1 MPLSRR
7 HLTFVACALILA
19 CQLPSRPDANPTVVQ
34 VRVAPDSVV
43 LDPAQTQPF
52 AASGR
57 TVAGDSVAIAV
68 TWAASAG
75 TIAPDGMYTADTSAA
90 DAVVTATLV
99 GSQLSGTSRVR
110 KRLIAHIVLAPAAVT
125 LPAGGTQQ
133 FAARGVRNTGDSVA
147 VAVTYSA
154 TGGSITSGGL
164 YTAGPTAGSYRVIA
178 RQANGSLADTAA
190 VTITVTAIPVAS
202 VTVSPTS
209 GSIPVGDTL
218 HLTATTRDSAGNILT
233 GRTIT
238 WSSDSTAVATVNASG
253 RVTGV
258 AVGSTTIRATSEGK
272 TGTATITVVRVP
284 VASVTVSPTSGSIPV
299 GDTLH
304 LTATTRDSAGNIL
317 AGRTITWSSDSTAV
331 AMVNSSGRVTGVA
344 TGSTTIRATS
354 EGKTGTAA
362 ITITAA
368 NGGGT
373 IPRAGHVFIV
383 TEENNDYASV
393 IGSSAMPYLN
403 GLAQQYGLATQYYA
417 NTHPSIGNYF
427 MLGTGQI
434 ITNNDSYSTIV
445 TVDNVV
451 RRLLAAGKT
460 WKSYA
465 EDIPSVGYTGG
476 DVGGYARKHNTFALL
491 SDVVN
496 DSTERR
502 NLVPFTQFATDLAN
516 GTLPHFSNIVP
527 NLCNDAHDCSLATAD
542 AWLQTNIAPLLAS
555 ATFQQDGLLIIAF
568 DESASDNTNGGGR
581 VAWVVVSPKAKRGY
595 QSTTL
600 YQHQSTLRLT
610 LEALGISLFP
620 GAAAAAPVMGEFF
633 TP

>member
-1 MPLSRR
+1 MSLVHRCLPI
-7 HLTFVACALILA
+7 VAVGVALA
-19 CQLPSRPDANPTVVQ
+19 CDPPSRPADDTVVQ
-34 VRVAPDSVV
+34 VRVTPDSVI
-43 LDPAQTQPF
+43 LDTAQTQQF
-52 AASGR
+52 VAAGR
-57 TVAGDSVAIAV
+57 TQAGDSVAIAV
-68 TWAASAG
+68 TWSASTG
-75 TIAPDGMYTADTSAA
+75 TITADGMYTTDTSMA
-90 DAVVTATLV
+90 DAVITATLM
-99 GSQLSGTSRVR
+99 GSHMSGISRVR
-110 KRLIAHIVLAPAAVT
+110 KRRVARIVVAPAVVT

-133 FAARGVRNTGDSVA
+133 FAAWGVRNTGDSVA

-154 TGGSITSGGL
+154 TGGSIASGGL
-164 YTAGPTAGSYRVIA
+164 YTAGQTAGNYRVIA
-178 RQANGSLADTAA
+178 RQTNGSLADTAA
-190 VTITVTAIPVAS
+190 VTITVTTIPVAS

-218 HLTATTRDSAGNILT
+218 HLTATTRDSAGTILT

-238 WSSDSTAVATVNASG
+238 WSSDSSQVATVNSTG

-258 AVGSTTIRATSEGK
+258 AA
-272 TGTATITVVRVP
+272 
-284 VASVTVSPTSGSIPV
+284 
-299 GDTLH
+299 
-304 LTATTRDSAGNIL
+304 
-317 AGRTITWSSDSTAV
+317 
-331 AMVNSSGRVTGVA
+331 
-344 TGSTTIRATS
+344 GSTTIRATS

-362 ITITAA
+362 ITVTAA
-368 NGGGT
+368 TGGT

-383 TEENNDYASV
+383 TEENTSYASV
-393 IGSSAMPYLN
+393 IGSSSMPYLN

-465 EDIPSVGYTGG
+465 EDLPSVGYTGG
-476 DVGGYARKHNTFALL
+476 DVGNYARKHNTFALL

-496 DSTERR
+496 DTVQRKH
-502 NLVPFTQFATDLAN
+502 LVPFTQFASDLAN
-516 GTLPHFSNIVP
+516 GTLPDYVNIVP

-542 AWLQTNIAPLLAS
+542 NWLRTNIAPLLAS
-555 ATFQQDGLLIIAF
+555 AAFQQDGLLIITF
-568 DESASDNTNGGGR
+568 DESSGDNTHGGGR
-581 VAWVVVSPKAKRGY
+581 VAWLVVSPKAKRGY

-610 LEALGISLFP
+610 LEALGINALP
-620 GAAAAAPVMGEFF
+620 GAAATAPTMSEFF
-633 TP
+633 AP

>member
-19 CQLPSRPDANPTVVQ
+19 CELPSRPDPHPTVVQ

-57 TVAGDSVAIAV
+57 TVAGDSVAVDV

-75 TIAPDGMYTADTSAA
+75 TITPDGMYTADTSAA

-110 KRLIAHIVLAPAAVT
+110 KRLIARIVLAPAAVT
-125 LPAGGTQQ
+125 LAAAGTQQ
-133 FAARGVRNTGDSVA
+133 FAAWGVRNTGDSVA

-178 RQANGSLADTAA
+178 RQTNGSLADTSA
-190 VTITVTAIPVAS
+190 VTV
-202 VTVSPTS
+202 
-209 GSIPVGDTL
+209 
-218 HLTATTRDSAGNILT
+218 
-233 GRTIT
+233 
-238 WSSDSTAVATVNASG
+238 
-253 RVTGV
+253 
-258 AVGSTTIRATSEGK
+258 
-272 TGTATITVVRVP
+272 
-284 VASVTVSPTSGSIPV
+284 
-299 GDTLH
+299 
-304 LTATTRDSAGNIL
+304 
-317 AGRTITWSSDSTAV
+317 
-331 AMVNSSGRVTGVA
+331 
-344 TGSTTIRATS
+344 TGST
-354 EGKTGTAA
+354 
-362 ITITAA
+362 
-368 NGGGT
+368 GGGGV
-373 IPRAGHVFIV
+373 PPAGHVFIV
-383 TEENNDYASV
+383 TEENHDYASV
-393 IGSSAMPYLN
+393 IGSSSMPYLN

-620 GAAAAAPVMGEFF
+620 GAAATAPAMSEFF

>member
-110 KRLIAHIVLAPAAVT
+110 KRLIAQIVLVPGAVT

-164 YTAGPTAGSYRVIA
+164 YTAGPTAGSSRVIA

-218 HLTATTRDSAGNILT
+218 HLTATPRDSAGNILT
-233 GRTIT
+233 
-238 WSSDSTAVATVNASG
+238 
-253 RVTGV
+253 
-258 AVGSTTIRATSEGK
+258 
-272 TGTATITVVRVP
+272 
-284 VASVTVSPTSGSIPV
+284 
-299 GDTLH
+299 
-304 LTATTRDSAGNIL
+304 
-317 AGRTITWSSDSTAV
+317 GRTITWSSDSTAV

-354 EGKTGTAA
+354 EGKTGMAA

-555 ATFQQDGLLIIAF
+555 ATFQQDGLLIVAF

-620 GAAAAAPVMGEFF
+620 GAAAAATAMSEFF

>member
-19 CQLPSRPDANPTVVQ
+19 CELPSRPDPHPTVVQ

-57 TVAGDSVAIAV
+57 TVAGDSVAVDV

-75 TIAPDGMYTADTSAA
+75 TITPDGMYTADTSAA

-110 KRLIAHIVLAPAAVT
+110 KRLIARIVLAPAAVT
-125 LPAGGTQQ
+125 LPAAGTQQ
-133 FAARGVRNTGDSVA
+133 FAAWGVRNTGDSVA

-178 RQANGSLADTAA
+178 RQTNGSLADTSA
-190 VTITVTAIPVAS
+190 VTV
-202 VTVSPTS
+202 
-209 GSIPVGDTL
+209 
-218 HLTATTRDSAGNILT
+218 
-233 GRTIT
+233 
-238 WSSDSTAVATVNASG
+238 
-253 RVTGV
+253 
-258 AVGSTTIRATSEGK
+258 
-272 TGTATITVVRVP
+272 
-284 VASVTVSPTSGSIPV
+284 
-299 GDTLH
+299 
-304 LTATTRDSAGNIL
+304 
-317 AGRTITWSSDSTAV
+317 
-331 AMVNSSGRVTGVA
+331 
-344 TGSTTIRATS
+344 TGST
-354 EGKTGTAA
+354 
-362 ITITAA
+362 
-368 NGGGT
+368 GGGGV
-373 IPRAGHVFIV
+373 PPAGHVFIV
-383 TEENNDYASV
+383 TEENHDYASV
-393 IGSSAMPYLN
+393 IGSSSMPYLN

-555 ATFQQDGLLIIAF
+555 ATFQQDCLLIIAF
-568 DESASDNTNGGGR
+568 DESASYNTNGGGR

-620 GAAAAAPVMGEFF
+620 GAAATAPAMSEFF